1 MRLLLMGPV
10 WMLGSRPSMTES
22 GVGRRNIHSTGAR
35 VSDAFASKTRQCQ
48 SQPKLTLVKRRT
60 IAYAQI
66 NEVGHLNHGYTYSG
80 HSVATS
86 YSYFTRSDCLI
97 QAYPKR

>member
-1 MRLLLMGPV
+1 MRR
-10 WMLGSRPSMTES
+10 S
-22 GVGRRNIHSTGAR
+22 
-35 VSDAFASKTRQCQ
+35 
-48 SQPKLTLVKRRT
+48 
-60 IAYAQI
+60 

-86 YSYFTRSDCLI
+86 YSYFTRSDCLT